1 MRTERGRWASLV
13 AVASML
19 VLLSGCASNPADPG
33 DPLEG
38 VNRDFDAIN
47 MHLDA
52 NILEPV
58 ASAYVAYIP
67 GQMRQG
73 VTNFFDNLGT
83 PNDVLNSALQGKLG
97 DALSGTGRFVIN
109 STIGI
114 AGLFDVATPMG
125 MEALDED
132 FGQTLGVWGADEGAY
147 LVVPLRGPS
156 SLRDVWDIPV
166 SYFTNPL
173 TYLDLGLYGLPLTV
187 LDAIDTRARLAT
199 AIKISNEALDP
210 YVFRREAYRQR
221 RVDQIYDGNPPDEAL
236 DKLDQASAD
245 AFINLPTS

>member
-1 MRTERGRWASLV
+1 MRTEKAPLASLLAVISVV
-13 AVASML
+13 AMM
-19 VLLSGCASNPADPG
+19 SGCASNPADPG

-47 MHLDA
+47 MHLDK
-52 NILEPV
+52 NFLEPV
-58 ASAYVAYIP
+58 AEVYVEYIP

-83 PNDVLNSALQGKLG
+83 PHDVLNSALQGKLG
-97 DALSGTGRFVIN
+97 DAMSGTGRFVVN

-125 MEALDED
+125 MEAHDED

-147 LVVPLRGPS
+147 LVIPLRGPN

-173 TYLDLGLYGLPLTV
+173 NYIDLGWVSLPLSV
-187 LDAIDTRARLAT
+187 LDVVDTRARLAT

-221 RVDQIYDGNPPDEAL
+221 RVDLIYDGNPPDEAL

-245 AFINLPTS
+245 AFTTSPHS